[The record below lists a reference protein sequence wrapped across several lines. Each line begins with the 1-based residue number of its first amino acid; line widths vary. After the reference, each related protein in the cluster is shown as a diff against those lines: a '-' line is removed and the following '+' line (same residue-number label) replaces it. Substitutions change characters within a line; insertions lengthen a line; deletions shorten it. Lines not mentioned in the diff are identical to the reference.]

1 MDFDRIFTDNRLY
14 SYYKSRYEDISE
26 PLKECQVHRDGSLS
40 LMREPRLLGV
50 KKNGKW
56 GWIDSSERFV
66 IPAIYDTGF
75 VLCYD
80 GVILLEK
87 DGKYG
92 GLYSANMTIAFQFKY
107 KRLSYLKAGTYIA
120 TDSSGMQALVR
131 PGDNMLTS
139 YKYIGFLV
147 DFANRITYVRR
158 GFFGETKG
166 IIDPETGRELS

>member
-1 MDFDRIFTDNRLY
+1 MDFTKIFKDDY
-14 SYYKSRYEDISE
+14 VYQYYKSRYEDISE
-26 PLKECQVHRDGSLS
+26 PLGEYQVHDDGSLT
-40 LMREPRLLGV
+40 LIREPRLLGV

-66 IPAIYDTGF
+66 IPAIYDQGF

-80 GVILLEK
+80 GVILLVK

-92 GLYSANMTIAFQFKY
+92 GLYSINMTSAFQFRY
-107 KRLSYLKAGTYIA
+107 ERLGYLKAGTYIA

-131 PGDNMLTS
+131 PGDNMLTD
-139 YKYIGFLV
+139 YKYIGFMS
-147 DFANRITYVRR
+147 DYANRITYVRR
-158 GFFGETKG
+158 GFFGETSG